1 MIETLLFVALA
12 LLLGVIALLVV
23 LLQRRPTTDFSPVN
37 TRLDA
42 VDKAQERTERAVRE
56 EIARN
61 REEGA
66 GQARGLREEMLAT
79 LNAFTVQ
86 LAGTAQTYEQKL
98 EAMRLTLEAQLKSLV
113 EDNGR
118 RLEQIRQD
126 ATATARL
133 NRDEGAIA
141 MKSFN
146 DSVVKIMGEMAARQL
161 AQLDAFSTQLA
172 KLTESNA
179 KKFEELRAIVETR
192 LAQIQADNTNKLEE
206 MRRTVDEKLQGTL
219 ERRLV
224 LQFFLDLPG

>member
-1 MIETLLFVALA
+1 MSETPPFGRYAEIPYDKMTPEQQAGYKAMMAARGSLPGPNKIWVHNPKLA
-12 LLLGVIALLVV
+12 KVIA
-23 LLQRRPTTDFSPVN
+23 
-37 TRLDA
+37 
-42 VDKAQERTERAVRE
+42 
-56 EIARN
+56 
-61 REEGA
+61 
-66 GQARGLREEMLAT
+66 
-79 LNAFTVQ
+79 
-86 LAGTAQTYEQKL
+86 AQTNEQKL